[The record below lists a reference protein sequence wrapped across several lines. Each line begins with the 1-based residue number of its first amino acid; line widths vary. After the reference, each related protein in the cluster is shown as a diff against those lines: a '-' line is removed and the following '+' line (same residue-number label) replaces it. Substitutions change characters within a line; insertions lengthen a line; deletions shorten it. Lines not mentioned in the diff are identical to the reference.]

1 MKDQVVLNK
10 KDFQKEKREKVAKPL
25 MLFGMVSI
33 VMLFA
38 GLTSAVVVRKG
49 DGNWME
55 FEIPSM
61 FLYSCIIIVVSSITL
76 ILANVA
82 ARKDQTKG
90 VTSMIVATF
99 LLGIAFVF
107 TQFEGY
113 SQLIAQEVFFT
124 GANHNASGSFL
135 YIISGLHLLHLAGGI
150 IALLVVFFN
159 ALKARY
165 NSKNLLGLQVF
176 SMYWHFLGGMWIYLY
191 VFYRM
196 II

>member
-1 MKDQVVLNK
+1 MENQAVLDE
-10 KDFQKEKREKVAKPL
+10 KDFQEEKRKKVAKPL

-49 DGNWME
+49 DGNWLE

-61 FLYSCIIIVVSSITL
+61 FLYSCFVIAASSIAL
-76 ILANVA
+76 ILANWA
-82 ARKDQTKG
+82 AKNDKKQL
-90 VTSMIVATF
+90 VTTF
-99 LLGIAFVF
+99 VSSTFILGFVF
-107 TQFEGY
+107 VYTQFQGY
-113 SQLIAQEVFFT
+113 SQLYEQEVFFT
-124 GANHNASGSFL
+124 GAMHNASGSFF
-135 YIISGLHLLHLAGGI
+135 YVISWVHLAHLAGGL

-159 ALKARY
+159 ALKGRY
-165 NSKNLLGLQVF
+165 NSKNLLGLQVC